1 MKNKLTNHWI
11 TELLYQWIKE
21 LMNWKIIKSMNW
33 MIDRLQTFCA
43 ASSCAFSLTGTG
55 PNLALSST
63 TSFSA
68 LSFSYTEYRL
78 NPCPFFPFLLLL
90 LLLLLILL
98 IPPVSSTFSFSSF
111 YITSPPHLIRP
122 SGYPSAWFSQS
133 SSPPHPSSS
142 SE

>member
-21 LMNWKIIKSMNW
+21 LMNWRSIESMNW

-90 LLLLLILL
+90 LLLLILL
-98 IPPVSSTFSFSSF
+98 IPSVSSTFIFSSF

>member
-90 LLLLLILL
+90 LLLLILL

>member
-78 NPCPFFPFLLLL
+78 NPCLFFPFLLL

>member
-1 MKNKLTNHWI
+1 
-11 TELLYQWIKE
+11 
-21 LMNWKIIKSMNW
+21 
-33 MIDRLQTFCA
+33 MIDFQTFCA

-78 NPCPFFPFLLLL
+78 NPSPFLPSLASLLLL

-98 IPPVSSTFSFSSF
+98 IPSVFSSFSFSSF
-111 YITSPPHLIRP
+111 YITSPPQIIPP
-122 SGYPSAWFSQS
+122 SRHPSSWFSQS

-142 SE
+142 CEKKQGKLSINRIKIK

>member
-1 MKNKLTNHWI
+1 L
-11 TELLYQWIKE
+11 
-21 LMNWKIIKSMNW
+21 
-33 MIDRLQTFCA
+33 IDFQTFCA
-43 ASSCAFSLTGTG
+43 ASSFAFSLTGTG

-78 NPCPFFPFLLLL
+78 NPSPFLPFLASLL

-98 IPPVSSTFSFSSF
+98 IPPVFSSFSFSSF
-111 YITSPPHLIRP
+111 YFTSPPHIIPP
-122 SGYPSAWFSQS
+122 SRHPSSWFSQS

-142 SE
+142 CEKK